1 MNPQQKE
8 ELRRLVLR
16 FLAERA
22 ALSYN
27 ADSVQRGVSREM
39 AHTLPEAADA
49 LELLLDLGYL
59 RLTENKLGAARYY
72 KISAAGTLAYER
84 GE

>member
-1 MNPQQKE
+1 MTSQQKE

-16 FLAERA
+16 FMAERA

-27 ADSVQRGVSREM
+27 AASVQRGVGREM
-39 AHTLPEAADA
+39 AHTQPEAAEA
-49 LELLLDLGYL
+49 LELLLDLGWL
-59 RLTENKLGAARYY
+59 KLVPNSLGAARYY
-72 KISAAGTLAYER
+72 QISAAGTLAYER

>member
-16 FLAERA
+16 YLAERA

-27 ADSVQRGVSREM
+27 SASVQRGVSREM
-39 AHTLPEAADA
+39 AHTIPEAAEA
-49 LELLLDLGYL
+49 LELLLDLGFL
-59 RLTENKLGAARYY
+59 KLVPNELGASRYY
-72 KISAAGTLAYER
+72 RISAAGTLAYER

>member
-1 MNPQQKE
+1 MSIQQKE

-16 FLAERA
+16 YLAERA

-27 ADSVQRGVSREM
+27 APSVQLGVRREM
-39 AHTLPEAADA
+39 ACTLPEVEEALEMLLD
-49 LELLLDLGYL
+49 LELL
-59 RLTENKLGAARYY
+59 RHIKNTFGAAKYY
-72 KISAAGTLAYER
+72 KVSAAGTLAYER